1 MPREVIFTQEQLAAA
16 QTFYDSVQE
25 TCDSAEDASAL
36 VIHVLTEF
44 LLQVVTPEALP
55 AAVEETIQCIRM
67 NTGVYRG

>member
-1 MPREVIFTQEQLAAA
+1 MPREVIFTREQLAAA
-16 QTFYDSVQE
+16 QSFYDGLQE
-25 TCDSAEDASAL
+25 VCDTTEDASAL

-55 AAVEETIQCIRM
+55 SAVEETIQCIRM